1 MKKVNK
7 PVLNQIFVSG
17 IRELIIIAR
26 SAVAHHVNTI
36 QVLAS
41 FEIGFRIVEQQQQ
54 GEKRAAY
61 GKQLISEL
69 SAHLLREFGKGFSER
84 NLRNMRKF
92 YLTYQQRY
100 QEIQQK
106 PSAESLA
113 ESSDMI
119 WQKPS
124 AKFDSPFKLG
134 WSQYLFLC
142 GIKDEHERDFYE
154 IESVQNSWTL
164 SELKRQFNTGSSI
177 KNRTERAIT
186 GLDCPTGGR

>member
-1 MKKVNK
+1 VKKDNK
-7 PVLNQIFVSG
+7 PVLNHMFVSG

-41 FEIGFRIVEQQQQ
+41 FEIGFRIVEQEQK
-54 GEKRAAY
+54 GAKRAAY
-61 GKQLISEL
+61 GQQLILEL

-100 QEIQQK
+100 QEIRQK
-106 PSAESLA
+106 PSAESQA

-119 WQKPS
+119 WQKSS
-124 AKFDSPFKLG
+124 AKFD
-134 WSQYLFLC
+134 
-142 GIKDEHERDFYE
+142 
-154 IESVQNSWTL
+154 
-164 SELKRQFNTGSSI
+164 
-177 KNRTERAIT
+177 T
-186 GLDCPTGGR
+186 GLDCPTGGRSMSDMLSKGWVTIKFTQSGIAAFELVG